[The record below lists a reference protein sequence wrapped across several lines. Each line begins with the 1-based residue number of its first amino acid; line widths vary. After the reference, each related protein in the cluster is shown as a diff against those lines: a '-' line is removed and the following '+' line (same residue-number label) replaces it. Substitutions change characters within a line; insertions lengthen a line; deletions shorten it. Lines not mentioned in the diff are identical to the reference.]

1 VIKLLLNEDC
11 VRDILIQIAKKPNDH
26 SFIDD
31 MEIRLKDKYNK
42 ETVFYAL
49 QILKEEGYIHADE
62 YYGNNQ
68 LDFSVGNM
76 TKKGLDLYSKIQNDD
91 VWARVKQSLLKF
103 GSSVSMSVLSSL
115 ATKAFLAL
123 L

>member
-1 VIKLLLNEDC
+1 MLLNEDC
-11 VRDILIQIAKKPNDH
+11 VRDILIEIANEPSAY

-31 MEIRLKDKYNK
+31 MEIRLKDKYDK
-42 ETVFYAL
+42 ETIFYAL

-68 LDFSVGNM
+68 PDFSVGSM
-76 TKKGLDLYSKIQNDD
+76 TKKGLDLYNKIKSDN
-91 VWARVKQSLLKF
+91 VWIEVKQSLLKL
-103 GSSVSMSVLSSL
+103 GSGVSMSVLTSL
-115 ATKAFLAL
+115 ATKAFMSL